1 MSNKG
6 KNGYCENC
14 GMLLVYGS
22 HNEPLGLCTIN
33 SNDTCNHSEYNPEC
47 ITCRDIE
54 TQAGFDFKNGNFN
67 EVDSWQAKVDH
78 YNKPEPMEDEP
89 SEDDY
94 ADRITDNEI
103 QDRLEADIINMVNEE
118 KV

>member
-1 MSNKG
+1 MKLQAYKKWGFTVTNYKEY
-6 KNGYCENC
+6 KKYMKCTHET
-14 GMLLVYGS
+14 Y
-22 HNEPLGLCTIN
+22 NELCAI
-33 SNDTCNHSEYNPEC
+33 CH
-47 ITCRDIE
+47 DIE
-54 TQAGFDFKNGNFN
+54 AQAGYAVKEGLADLDTWEDKL
-67 EVDSWQAKVDH
+67 EY
-78 YNKPEPMEDEP
+78 YNRPEPMEDEP

>member
-1 MSNKG
+1 MLERGFTANESG
-6 KNGYCENC
+6 KIIDDMG
-14 GMLLVYGS
+14 
-22 HNEPLGLCTIN
+22 NEYRDEQGQVCYLKKE
-33 SNDTCNHSEYNPEC
+33 DCNHSEYNPEC

-54 TQAGFDFKNGNFN
+54 THAGFDFKNGNFN